1 MIGISDLGGL
11 QEVIDRFAEN
21 YFLVLKFSQS
31 KIIRQVY
38 WNGEMLIKFFV
49 GELLLNCLMET
60 NSIIL
65 E

>member
-1 MIGISDLGGL
+1 MEMLRTHNLGSPSVNNWNILGGL

-38 WNGEMLIKFFV
+38 RMR
-49 GELLLNCLMET
+49 C
-60 NSIIL
+60 
-65 E
+65 